1 MFMNDEKP
9 KNLQECL
16 ERLKK
21 GCETLS
27 AECNYSEDYS
37 QFNPPA
43 TEEEIV
49 KFESTLKFPLPQEY
63 REFLKFSN
71 GARIMGEDIYS
82 LEMIG
87 SNDQYVPDGYLVIS
101 STEMT
106 SERMAISEEDGQVYL
121 FWDLKGNPWNI
132 EDYFYDQL
140 EECKKI
146 IDAHDRE
153 VEQQKRR
160 ENGISEEQEM
170 FELYSKL
177 VGEEKA
183 KILLEERKNRGK

>member
-9 KNLQECL
+9 KDLQECL

-71 GARIMGEDIYS
+71 GARIMGEEIYGLDS
-82 LEMIG
+82 IG
-87 SNDQYVPDGYLVIS
+87 SSDVYVPDGYLSIS
-101 STEMT
+101 RVEMT
-106 SERMAISEEDGQVYL
+106 SERLAISEENG
-121 FWDLKGNPWNI
+121 
-132 EDYFYDQL
+132 
-140 EECKKI
+140 KI
-146 IDAHDRE
+146 C
-153 VEQQKRR
+153 
-160 ENGISEEQEM
+160 
-170 FELYSKL
+170 LC
-177 VGEEKA
+177 
-183 KILLEERKNRGK
+183 